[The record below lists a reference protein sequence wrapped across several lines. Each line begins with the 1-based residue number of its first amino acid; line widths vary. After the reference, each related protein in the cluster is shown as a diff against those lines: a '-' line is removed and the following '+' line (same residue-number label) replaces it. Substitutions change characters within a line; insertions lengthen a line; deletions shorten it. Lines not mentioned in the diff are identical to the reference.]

1 MAHWL
6 WLSSTAWLKVPSSSR
21 LREDPIERGKL
32 RSVNLLQ
39 RTRARPD
46 SIHVWADRGRD
57 HPEEFI
63 SQPHRWPYFFHHNGP
78 VSHRH
83 RQPLPMFR
91 YALFRLL
98 KRISLHHV
106 INHAA
111 GNWRGFGSPARI
123 IMRPLGRSA
132 CTKYTC
138 NSLDGAVARITKAP
152 PTPSAPS
159 RDRRSTFECRYRRLV
174 PWPVAPYPSHE
185 QPRPCESP
193 FSRHIAR
200 PSGLDRRARRLRPCH
215 RDSHRSGAER

>member
-21 LREDPIERGKL
+21 SREDPIERGKL

-83 RQPLPMFR
+83 RHNFR
-91 YALFRLL
+91 NLRKSSPTAPGPVLSTLL
-98 KRISLHHV
+98 RQ
-106 INHAA
+106 
-111 GNWRGFGSPARI
+111 
-123 IMRPLGRSA
+123 
-132 CTKYTC
+132 Y
-138 NSLDGAVARITKAP
+138 
-152 PTPSAPS
+152 
-159 RDRRSTFECRYRRLV
+159 
-174 PWPVAPYPSHE
+174 
-185 QPRPCESP
+185 
-193 FSRHIAR
+193 
-200 PSGLDRRARRLRPCH
+200 
-215 RDSHRSGAER
+215 

>member
-1 MAHWL
+1 MDFTKCCTIGFRRL
-6 WLSSTAWLKVPSSSR
+6 TIGRMCVSTANAKVCSESGRKSLLGWMSGDAKGSQSSR
-21 LREDPIERGKL
+21 QNTAQN
-32 RSVNLLQ
+32 SVASNDHIV
-39 RTRARPD
+39 RTARKRA
-46 SIHVWADRGRD
+46 
-57 HPEEFI
+57 
-63 SQPHRWPYFFHHNGP
+63 
-78 VSHRH
+78 
-83 RQPLPMFR
+83 LPMFR

-106 INHAA
+106 INDAA

-132 CTKYTC
+132 CTKDTC

-159 RDRRSTFECRYRRLV
+159 RDRRSTFEYRYRRLV